1 MRDIFSIEN
10 RKQGLNYRP
19 GEQLHKE
26 ELFPVQKYSES
37 CGIQRI
43 PEIERRIVII

>member
-19 GEQLHKE
+19 GEQLYQE
-26 ELFPVQKYSES
+26 ELFPVQKYSKVVVFREFQKS
-37 CGIQRI
+37 KGKSS
-43 PEIERRIVII
+43 